1 MKRAKKLLILLCVLI
16 VVCAASFAASK
27 LNPELNTGS
36 DESESSAVFTLDADS
51 VTVLSFKYTGSLSFE
66 RDDGTW
72 YSNDDPDFPLDGT
85 RIDRMVSAISSISAE
100 RTIDEPAALSEYG
113 LSDPICQVTVDTGSG
128 EQSVLS
134 FGSEAE
140 LGGNRYMS
148 TGDGKVY
155 LVDKNIIDS
164 FDCGLYDLVT
174 KELLPDMSNIVSFT
188 VESGDSHY
196 ELDHI
201 ENSGL
206 AYSDSYVWFY
216 KDGDD
221 YLTLD
226 TALTNAFTGKITG
239 LTWGECVNYKADD
252 DDLKAY
258 GLAKP
263 TAIVKVDYI
272 ESSEVATNMTD
283 SNGSTIYDTQET
295 EHTFKLEI
303 GGYVDDKCYARI
315 AGSQMVYLLDGTI
328 CDNLLHATYESL
340 QPDEVL
346 DMDWD
351 TVDSVDVDLPNFSA
365 SFTKS
370 ENADGEITWLL
381 NGEEKELQP
390 VLDRLNEMLPS
401 DSGSEKEPG
410 ANALLRFTFHR
421 STDKFKTVV
430 LEFYDYDSSN
440 CLVSLDGTARLLVAR
455 SDFSALLES
464 VSALMQQE

>member
-1 MKRAKKLLILLCVLI
+1 MKRAKKLLILLDVLI
-16 VVCAASFAASK
+16 VVCAAAFAASK

-36 DESESSAVFTLDADS
+36 DDSESSAVFTLDADS
-51 VTVLSFKYTGSLSFE
+51 VTALSFKYTGSLSFE
-66 RDDGTW
+66 RDGGTW
-72 YSNDDPDFPLDGT
+72 YSDDDPDFPLDGT

-100 RTIDEPAALSEYG
+100 RSIDDPAALSEYG
-113 LSDPICQVTVDTGSG
+113 LSDPICRVTVSTGSG

-140 LGGNRYMS
+140 LGSSRYMS

-164 FDCGLYDLVT
+164 FDCGLYDLIT

-188 VESGDSHY
+188 VESGDKHY

-206 AYSDSYVWFY
+206 AYSDDYVWFY

-226 TALTNAFTGKITG
+226 TSLTNAFTGKVTG

-252 DDLKAY
+252 DKLKSY
-258 GLAKP
+258 GLDEP
-263 TAIVKVDYI
+263 TAVVKVNYI
-272 ESSEVATNMTD
+272 ESSDVATNMTD
-283 SNGSTIYDTQET
+283 SDGNTIYDTQET

-303 GGYVDDKCYARI
+303 GGYLDDKCYARI
-315 AGSQMVYLLDGTI
+315 AGSQMVYLIDGTI

-340 QPDEVL
+340 QPDEIL

-351 TVDSVDVDLPNFSA
+351 TVDSVDVDLPSASA
-365 SFTKS
+365 SFTKN
-370 ENADGEITWLL
+370 EGADGETVWLL
-381 NGEEKELQP
+381 DGEEKELQP

-410 ANALLRFTFHR
+410 TDVLLRFTFHR
-421 STDKFKTVV
+421 NTDNFKTVV
-430 LEFYDYDSSN
+430 LEFYNYDSSN
-440 CLVSLDGTARLLVAR
+440 CLVSLDGTARLLIAR

-464 VSALMQQE
+464 VSALM

>member
-1 MKRAKKLLILLCVLI
+1 MKRAKKLLILLGILI
-16 VVCAASFAASK
+16 VVCAAAFAASK

-36 DESESSAVFTLDADS
+36 DDTESSAVFTLDADS
-51 VTVLSFKYTGSLSFE
+51 VTALSFKYTGSLSFE

-85 RIDRMVSAISSISAE
+85 RIDRMVSAISSITAE
-100 RTIDEPAALSEYG
+100 RTIDEPSALSEYG
-113 LSDPICQVTVDTGSG
+113 LSDPICQVTVSTGSG
-128 EQSVLS
+128 GQSVLS

-140 LGGNRYMS
+140 LGGSRYMS

-206 AYSDSYVWFY
+206 AYSDDYVWFY

-226 TALTNAFTGKITG
+226 TALTKAFTGKITG

-252 DDLKAY
+252 DDLKSY

-263 TAIVKVDYI
+263 TAIVKVNYI
-272 ESSEVATNMTD
+272 ESSEVATSMTD
-283 SNGSTIYDTQET
+283 SDGNTIYDTQET

-303 GGYVDDKCYARI
+303 GGYLDDKCYARI
-315 AGSQMVYLLDGTI
+315 AGSQMVYLIDGTI

-351 TVDSVDVDLPNFSA
+351 TVDSVDVDLPNSSA
-365 SFTKS
+365 AFTKS
-370 ENADGEITWLL
+370 ENADGETSWLL
-381 NGEEKELQP
+381 DGEEKELQP
-390 VLDRLNEMLPS
+390 ILDRLNEMLPS

-421 STDKFKTVV
+421 NTDKFKSVV

-455 SDFSALLES
+455 SDFSAVLES
-464 VSALMQQE
+464 ISALM

>member
-1 MKRAKKLLILLCVLI
+1 MKRAKKLLILLGILI
-16 VVCAASFAASK
+16 VVCAAAFAASK
-27 LNPELNTGS
+27 LNPELSTGS
-36 DESESSAVFTLDADS
+36 DDDESSAVFTLDADS
-51 VTVLSFKYTGSLSFE
+51 VTALSFKYTGSLSFE
-66 RDDGTW
+66 RDGSTW
-72 YSNDDPDFPLDGT
+72 YSNDDPDFPLDGS
-85 RIDRMVSAISSISAE
+85 RIDRMVSAISSITAE

-113 LSDPICQVTVDTGSG
+113 LSDPICQVTVSTGSG
-128 EQSVLS
+128 EQLVLS

-174 KELLPDMSNIVSFT
+174 KEQLPNMSNIVSFT

-196 ELDHI
+196 ELDRI

-239 LTWGECVNYKADD
+239 LTWGECVNYKAND
-252 DDLKAY
+252 DDLKTY
-258 GLAKP
+258 GLAGP
-263 TAIVKVDYI
+263 TAVVKVNYI
-272 ESSEVATNMTD
+272 ESSEVATSMTD
-283 SNGSTIYDTQET
+283 SDGNTIYDTQET

-303 GGYVDDKCYARI
+303 GGYLDDKCYARI
-315 AGSQMVYLLDGTI
+315 AGSQMVYLIDGTI

-351 TVDSVDVDLPNFSA
+351 TVDSVDVDLPNSSA

-370 ENADGEITWLL
+370 ENADGETAWLL
-381 NGEEKELQP
+381 DGEEKELQP
-390 VLDRLNEMLPS
+390 ILDRLNEMLPS
-401 DSGSEKEPG
+401 DSGSEKEAG

-421 STDKFKTVV
+421 NTDNFKTVV

-440 CLVSLDGTARLLVAR
+440 CLVSLDGSARLLVAR
-455 SDFSALLES
+455 SDFSAVLES
-464 VSALMQQE
+464 VSALM